1 VIIGVPKESYPG
13 ERRVALVPLV
23 VPNLLKAGLEV
34 VIERNA
40 GVEAGYPDALYAE
53 KGAKILPDR
62 AALFA
67 SADIV
72 VQVLCY
78 GSNDVTGKADL
89 PLMRRGQ
96 VLIGFLRPLGSAEVI
111 QQIAQTGVTAFSVEL
126 MPRTTRAQSMD
137 VLSSMGTICGYKAV
151 LIAADTLPRIF
162 PMMTTAAGTITPAR
176 VLVIGAGVAGLQSIA
191 TARRLGAVVSAY
203 DLRPASKEQVQ
214 SLGGR
219 FVELPIEAK
228 DAQDARGYGTA
239 QDEIFYAKQRELLAR
254 VVAESDVVITTAVV
268 PGKKAPVLVTAEMVK
283 GMSPGS
289 VIFDL
294 AGERGGNCELTQSG
308 KTIVAHGV
316 TIIGRI
322 NIATE
327 VPYHASQM
335 YARNVTAFLLHL
347 VKEGKLQINLEDEI
361 TRETLLTRD
370 GEIVNQRVREF
381 FKLPALVSQSA

>member
-13 ERRVALVPLV
+13 ERRVALAPLV

-62 AALFA
+62 TALFA
-67 SADIV
+67 NADIV

-239 QDEIFYAKQRELLAR
+239 QDETFYAKQRELLAR

>member
-1 VIIGVPKESYPG
+1 MIIGVPKESYPG

-34 VIERNA
+34 VIETSA
-40 GVEAGYPDALYAE
+40 GVEAGYPDALYVE

-67 SADIV
+67 KADIV

-96 VLIGFLRPLGSAEVI
+96 ILIGFLRPLGSDEVI
-111 QQIAQTGVTAFSVEL
+111 QQIAQTGVTSFSVEL

-137 VLSSMGTICGYKAV
+137 TLSSMGTICGYKAV

-176 VLVIGAGVAGLQSIA
+176 VLVIGAGVAGLQAIA

-239 QDEIFYAKQRELLAR
+239 QDESFYAKQRELLTR
-254 VVAESDVVITTAVV
+254 VVAESDVVVTTAVV

-283 GMSPGS
+283 GMAPGS

-294 AGERGGNCELTQSG
+294 ASERGGNCELTQSG

-347 VKEGKLQINLEDEI
+347 VKDGKLQINLKDEI
-361 TRETLLTRD
+361 TRETLLTKD